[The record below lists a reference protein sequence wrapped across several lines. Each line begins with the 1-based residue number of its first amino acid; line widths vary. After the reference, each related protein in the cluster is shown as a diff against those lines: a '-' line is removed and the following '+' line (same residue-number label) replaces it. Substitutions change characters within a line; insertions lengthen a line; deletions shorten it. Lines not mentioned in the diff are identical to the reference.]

1 MKGVNLLDINE
12 RVQEVRKSLKMSRK
26 SFGEALGVSG
36 DVINN
41 IESNRLKRPEQKEPL
56 YMLICKKFD
65 VNEEW
70 LRTGKGEM
78 FIKVLPEDELATYC
92 AQICAGADPF
102 IESAILEYMRL
113 DENSKSVIRKMV
125 CSISERMKKK
135 ETGE

>member
-1 MKGVNLLDINE
+1 MKD
-12 RVQEVRKSLKMSRK
+12 
-26 SFGEALGVSG
+26 
-36 DVINN
+36 
-41 IESNRLKRPEQKEPL
+41 RLKKLRKELNLTQQAFADKIGIKRNTIANYEVGRNEPIDAVIS
-56 YMLICKKFD
+56 LICREFD

-78 FIKVLPEDELATYC
+78 FIEVLPEDELVAYC

>member
-1 MKGVNLLDINE
+1 MKD
-12 RVQEVRKSLKMSRK
+12 
-26 SFGEALGVSG
+26 
-36 DVINN
+36 
-41 IESNRLKRPEQKEPL
+41 RLKKLRKELNLTQQAFADKIGIKRNTIANYEVGRNEPIDAVIS
-56 YMLICKKFD
+56 LICREFD

-78 FIKVLPEDELATYC
+78 FIEVLPEDELAAYC